1 MVRPVI
7 EGLFIG
13 KVEQTVQGLSSA
25 LNKRLHTEPV
35 WLDSLGL
42 AGDEQGDLRFH
53 GGSERAV
60 HHYPAEHY
68 AYWAQRYP
76 ERDWQQPAFGENL
89 STRGLSESQVCIGD
103 LFRWGDAILQVSQPR
118 SPCYRLGLRWGV
130 PQLPLDMQENSRCG
144 WFYRVL
150 RPGLVGIDQPLELVQ
165 RSYPGLSVAQALR
178 SYFNYPLE
186 RAGLQQL
193 LACEALSERWRQT
206 VARRLQSNQ
215 LEEWENRLFGPAQT
229 RLSA

>member
-1 MVRPVI
+1 M
-7 EGLFIG
+7 
-13 KVEQTVQGLSSA
+13 
-25 LNKRLHTEPV
+25 
-35 WLDSLGL
+35 
-42 AGDEQGDLRFH
+42 
-53 GGSERAV
+53 
-60 HHYPAEHY
+60 
-68 AYWAQRYP
+68 
-76 ERDWQQPAFGENL
+76 FGENL

-103 LFRWGDAILQVSQPR
+103 LFRWGDAILQISQPR